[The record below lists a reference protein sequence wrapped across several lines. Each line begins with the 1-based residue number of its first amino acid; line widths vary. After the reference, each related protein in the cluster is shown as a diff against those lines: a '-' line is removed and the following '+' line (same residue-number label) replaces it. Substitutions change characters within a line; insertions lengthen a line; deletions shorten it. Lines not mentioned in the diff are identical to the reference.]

1 MTMKPPSLTLS
12 ERPHQSGTPARHAT
26 RVGRTRDR
34 GSLPTAPEPSPAA
47 ALPLTDVPDD
57 RVVRCREALRILG
70 VSRATLYR
78 MPLRR
83 VKITEGRNGA
93 VGWWLSEIRLHL
105 ALRTGT

>member
-1 MTMKPPSLTLS
+1 MAKPPSLTVS
-12 ERPHQSGTPARHAT
+12 GRPHQPGAQALRAT

-83 VKITEGRNGA
+83 VKITEGRNGS
-93 VGWWLSEIRLHL
+93 VGWWLSELRLYL
-105 ALRTGT
+105 ALHTSA